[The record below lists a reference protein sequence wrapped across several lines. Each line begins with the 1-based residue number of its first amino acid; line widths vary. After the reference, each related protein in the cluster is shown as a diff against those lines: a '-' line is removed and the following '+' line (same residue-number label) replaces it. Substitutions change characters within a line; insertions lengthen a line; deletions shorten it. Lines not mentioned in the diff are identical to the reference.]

1 MITKALVLKILVA
14 ISLILMGIL
23 ILLAVDYRDRIGRE
37 RAEAARRL
45 AAEKAFAIERHNQAT
60 ATQQDVQALDKLK
73 GLFGSPAPFGG
84 HKQEDSQ

>member
-84 HKQEDSQ
+84 HNQEDSQ